1 MLMQVHPETLSLFRK
16 IAPARLLFLEGPGN
30 DHDAVLDTLK
40 SRGHEVVLSPPAAYL
55 AQQGALLSTSDVVLV
70 DLTSAKHTFLKTL
83 EDLNA
88 TIGISNLRPRLLCFS
103 SLRRNPHFELAV
115 EKCGARYVRVSNL
128 AVLLDA
134 IDMVLAETDELQ
146 RDGPCFHV
154 IHRFS
159 QGDCAPGEEVS
170 AVLLAH
176 NGKFFQL
183 PLPLSQRLLFNF
195 IADHRRIALDSSQIV
210 SGLTN
215 DWFYRDHA
223 ANSGYRQVKKIRRPT
238 IKVLVQRLRE
248 ALASTFAE
256 AKLRFDPR
264 DVLRSCPAEG
274 SKRVLYKLRGEI
286 RWLHVSGGSR

>member
-1 MLMQVHPETLSLFRK
+1 MQVHPEILSLFPQ
-16 IAPARLLFLEGPGN
+16 IAAARLLFLAGPGK
-30 DHDAVLDTLK
+30 DRDAVLDALK
-40 SRGHEVVLSPPAAYL
+40 SRAHEVVISPPAAFL
-55 AQQGALLSTSDVVLV
+55 AQQRALLSTSDVVLV
-70 DLTSAKHTFLKTL
+70 DLTSAEYAFLKTL
-83 EDLNA
+83 ENLNA
-88 TIGISNLRPRLLCFS
+88 AIGISNLRPRLLCFS

-115 EKCGARYVRVSNL
+115 ERCGARYVRVSNL

-134 IDMVLAETDELQ
+134 IDLVLAETDELQ

-170 AVLLAH
+170 AILLAH
-176 NGKFFQL
+176 DGKFFQL
-183 PLPLSQRLLFNF
+183 PLPLGQRLLFNF

-210 SGLTN
+210 SGLSG

-238 IKVLVQRLRE
+238 IKVLVQRIRE

-256 AKLRFDPR
+256 ANLRFDPLN
-264 DVLRSCPAEG
+264 VLRSCPAEG
-274 SKRVLYKLRGEI
+274 SRRVLYKLHAHV
-286 RWLHVSGGSR
+286 RWHHPMDGRLQ